1 MQPSGGP
8 DVRRLTGLFGLATLL
23 RAGLGRG
30 REGLSRLSVLV
41 AYASRYGATREIA
54 ERVAETPR
62 ASGLEARAQPVK
74 AVADLAG
81 YDAFVVGSAAYYG
94 SWLKEAAAF
103 VRRHQASLAGR
114 PVWLFSSGPIS
125 ADPTDAEGRDQRE
138 AAVPKEIA
146 ELEQAIHPRD
156 HRVFFG
162 RLDRGRLG
170 LMDRLV
176 ARMPA
181 FPGSEGDFRDWAD
194 VEGWARGM
202 AQALSPVAA
211 GGR

>member
-1 MQPSGGP
+1 MSI
-8 DVRRLTGLFGLATLL
+8 
-23 RAGLGRG
+23 
-30 REGLSRLSVLV
+30 LV

-54 ERVAETPR
+54 ERIAETLR
-62 ASGLEARAQPVK
+62 VFGLEARAQPVK
-74 AVADLAG
+74 AVGDLAG

-103 VRRHQASLAGR
+103 VRQQRASLASR

-125 ADPTDAEGRDQRE
+125 ADPTDAAGRDERE

-146 ELEQAIHPRD
+146 ELEQVIHPRD
-156 HRVFFG
+156 HRVFRG

-176 ARMPA
+176 ASMPA
-181 FPGSEGDFRDWAD
+181 FPGSEGDFRDWAE
-194 VEGWARGM
+194 VEGWARGI
-202 AQALSPVAA
+202 AHALSPAAA